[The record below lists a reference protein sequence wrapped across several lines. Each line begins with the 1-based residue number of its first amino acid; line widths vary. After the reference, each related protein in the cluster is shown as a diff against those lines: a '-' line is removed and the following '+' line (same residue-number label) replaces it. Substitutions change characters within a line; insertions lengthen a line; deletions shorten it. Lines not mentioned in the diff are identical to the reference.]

1 MRNVLV
7 VLLSVVLSSTAYAQ
21 TAQPVDIRAPEAPA
35 REVVVERT
43 VTEEEETT
51 EVQEAERVQHEERV
65 SDDAVAERPMPR
77 GSFWWYV
84 GIIVVAAVII
94 AVVL

>member
-7 VLLSVVLSSTAYAQ
+7 VLLSAVLSSTAYAQ

-35 REVVVERT
+35 REVVAERT
-43 VTEEEETT
+43 VTEEETT
-51 EVQEAERVQHEERV
+51 TAKEVERVQHEERA
-65 SDDAVAERPMPR
+65 SDDAVAERPFPR

-94 AVVL
+94 AVIT